1 LKGWPPLGAPA
12 LNRRFVA
19 LSRATDRF
27 LGTPACRAQQPADMI
42 RVVADAEFVANDR
55 RDALG
60 GPDLTDEAESLGA
73 PGEQTRELCEL
84 FG

>member
-1 LKGWPPLGAPA
+1 
-12 LNRRFVA
+12 
-19 LSRATDRF
+19 
-27 LGTPACRAQQPADMI
+27 MI

-60 GPDLTDEAESLGA
+60 GPDLTDEAEGLGA
-73 PGEQTRELCEL
+73 PGEQTLELCEL